1 MLGGQEHNSQH
12 PGTGFN
18 YGYFDDLNRA
28 NYHGGGGKDGANG
41 GNDSHSV
48 VFMAV
53 GESRS
58 RPIQYTHN

>member
-1 MLGGQEHNSQH
+1 MSGGHEHNSQN

-28 NYHGGGGKDGANG
+28 NYHGGGGGKDGAST
-41 GNDSHSV
+41 GNDSHSF

-58 RPIQYTHN
+58 RLYAHN